1 MDRKIKTGIK
11 TYLCVTYFHL
21 EWVIHIHPF
30 IFMSLWY
37 LDNIVWECTNT
48 GENKVVE
55 KTLFLITPRNSF
67 NNLNNSYHLLY
78 GYCVHCALYLI
89 DFVSSSLKN
98 AEPRFREVK
107 SLTDAQPMGVEAGSK
122 LSSAIPQASLF
133 PLMIIL
139 IFQEE
144 DNVA

>member
-1 MDRKIKTGIK
+1 M
-11 TYLCVTYFHL
+11 
-21 EWVIHIHPF
+21 
-30 IFMSLWY
+30 
-37 LDNIVWECTNT
+37 
-48 GENKVVE
+48 VE

-98 AEPRFREVK
+98 AEPRLREVK